1 MNFPYYLELLA
12 LQKMI
17 NSSEAMFDRRRRILR
32 EARQMISESG
42 LEMLNM
48 RELGRRS
55 DVSTK
60 TIYNAFGSKEMVI
73 ALAIY
78 TYFEQF
84 VTYTKFDEDA
94 QTFSGALVRQTTSTL
109 RDIDIPNYMRAVIAL
124 YFSPTV
130 HPTIHAVLID
140 LATRS
145 WLGWLKGLEDRRELR
160 PGVVVRE
167 LLVDLSN
174 VQYGRI
180 HEWSTGGIDD
190 DVFMRRS
197 LSSILLLLMG
207 ATLGDAHEEISQT
220 FTAVQSSVEY
230 RQNIFAAARDRI
242 DAALSG
248 FDKSK
253 AKRTRP
259 SGKVLL

>member
-1 MNFPYYLELLA
+1 MNFPHDMELLA

-32 EARQMISESG
+32 EARRMISESG

-48 RELGRRS
+48 RDLGRRS

-78 TYFEQF
+78 TYFEKF
-84 VTYTKFDEDA
+84 VTHTQFDEDA
-94 QTFSGALVRQTTSTL
+94 HTFTGALARQTTSTL

-145 WLGWLKGLEDRRELR
+145 WLGWLKGVEDRRELH

-190 DVFMRRS
+190 EVFMRRS
-197 LSSILLLLMG
+197 LSSVLLLLMG
-207 ATLGDAHEEISQT
+207 ATVGDAHDEIRQA
-220 FTAVQSSVEY
+220 FTAVQSDAQY
-230 RQNIFAAARDRI
+230 RQNIFAEARDRI

-248 FDKSK
+248 LDSSRP
-253 AKRTRP
+253 KRQRP
-259 SGKVLL
+259 SAKVLL